1 MNTTSRPESTENFS
15 SDEFLRDA
23 DGMGG
28 VRQSQGE
35 KSLLASDELWGVHVE
50 AIW

>member
-1 MNTTSRPESTENFS
+1 MPW
-15 SDEFLRDA
+15 DMKLA